1 MTKFVNRRLPP
12 AGVTIKGCGENLT
25 LACEIHATLTDS
37 AVPTACVRT
46 RTRHAHSTS
55 HNRFEMNFQCNT
67 IDNGDAFSKSKLV
80 S

>member
-37 AVPTACVRT
+37 AVPVYIQGSAK
-46 RTRHAHSTS
+46 RHRPGCKNAAGKF
-55 HNRFEMNFQCNT
+55 RQ
-67 IDNGDAFSKSKLV
+67 KW
-80 S
+80 